1 MRKLTFVAA
10 CVLLCT
16 PALGQS
22 MSEKMGV
29 NSALDMSPT
38 TADFVTEAAAG
49 GLFEIRSSELA
60 LKKGDAATQNFARRM
75 IADHTKASQELKQ
88 LVQSKKI
95 NVTIPDA
102 PTSAQQSMIDK
113 LEKLNGADFDKQ
125 YREDQ
130 RTAHSETVSA
140 FQRYAK
146 SGDNPDLKQWA
157 QTTAPILEHH
167 LQMARELERQ
177 AEK

>member
-1 MRKLTFVAA
+1 MKKLTLIAA

-29 NSALDMSPT
+29 NSALNMSPT

-49 GLFEIRSSELA
+49 GLFEIRSSEMA

-75 IADHTKASQELKQ
+75 IADHTKASAELKA
-88 LVQSKKI
+88 LIQSRKI
-95 NVTIPDA
+95 DVTIPDA
-102 PTSAQQSMIDK
+102 PTAAQQSMLDK
-113 LEKLNGADFDKQ
+113 LDKLTGADFDKQ

-130 RTAHSETVSA
+130 RSAHAETVSA

-146 SGDNPDLKQWA
+146 GGDNSDIKQWA
-157 QTTAPILEHH
+157 EKTAPILEHH

-177 AEK
+177 AKK